1 MKCRGPRRVER
12 GSKEVSPAQFVPSKY
27 NRRLGCRVSGG
38 DKFYEGSN
46 TVISIVTLPSHT

>member
-1 MKCRGPRRVER
+1 MKCRGPRRVEE
-12 GSKEVSPAQFVPSKY
+12 GSKEVSPAQFAPSKY